1 LILDKGIKVILI
13 LIILCFFNGATFS
26 YEKEVPFTQE
36 DRDRIIRLEEGLKSV
51 NQRIDDTNKR
61 LEEGLKSVNQR
72 IDDINKRIDEL
83 RDFLLWG
90 FGLLFGGM
98 GLLIGFVLWDRR
110 TALAPAIRK
119 NKELEER
126 EEKLER
132 ALKKLAEKD
141 PKVAEILKDLGLL

>member
-36 DRDRIIRLEEGLKSV
+36 DRDRIIRLEAKV
-51 NQRIDDTNKR
+51 
-61 LEEGLKSVNQR
+61 EEGLKSVNQR

-110 TALAPAIRK
+110 TALAPAISK